1 MFFHYF
7 VNSFK
12 TFQNAVQV
20 YVNFVCFWQ
29 SCRNFFMFIV
39 ISTQSCS
46 KEVCGY
52 ISNQTI
58 MFSFL
63 FCLKRVLHKFVLTRG
78 MLSKRLQVYILVLI
92 FSEYFLQHRKSLL
105 SNESLFLNTLIFVGM
120 FIAVLVIAG
129 SYPSHVAVPQ
139 SFAAVFGVS
148 VASFV
153 FLVMQKHPQRQRPL
167 IDYLLCLIL
176 EPATLLGK
184 KF

>member
-1 MFFHYF
+1 
-7 VNSFK
+7 
-12 TFQNAVQV
+12 
-20 YVNFVCFWQ
+20 
-29 SCRNFFMFIV
+29 
-39 ISTQSCS
+39 
-46 KEVCGY
+46 
-52 ISNQTI
+52 
-58 MFSFL
+58 
-63 FCLKRVLHKFVLTRG
+63 
-78 MLSKRLQVYILVLI
+78 
-92 FSEYFLQHRKSLL
+92 
-105 SNESLFLNTLIFVGM
+105 M

-184 KF
+184 KV